1 MMSQEK
7 YCVITGASQGLGK
20 ALACELAQRNKN
32 LILVSLPNE
41 GLDSFARSL
50 EKKFN
55 IKTKVYEFNL
65 TNLTKVLTFCQNINE
80 SYAIHTLINNAGVGG
95 TKEFLSANKAHINT
109 ILQLNVVATSLIT
122 HQLIKNLSQQHHAYI
137 LNIAS
142 LAALSPIGYKT
153 VYPASKAF
161 VHNFSLGLAEEL
173 KDTNISVSVV
183 HPGAMK
189 TNPEVTKRVEKQGFI
204 GKLTLLELD
213 TIAKKCI
220 AGLYN
225 KKKVIVLNPFNYYIM
240 KLLPTSLK
248 TKLITKGV
256 KREIHE

>member
-1 MMSQEK
+1 
-7 YCVITGASQGLGK
+7 
-20 ALACELAQRNKN
+20 
-32 LILVSLPNE
+32 
-41 GLDSFARSL
+41 
-50 EKKFN
+50 
-55 IKTKVYEFNL
+55 
-65 TNLTKVLTFCQNINE
+65 
-80 SYAIHTLINNAGVGG
+80 
-95 TKEFLSANKAHINT
+95 
-109 ILQLNVVATSLIT
+109 
-122 HQLIKNLSQQHHAYI
+122 NLSQQHHAYI

-161 VHNFSLGLAEEL
+161 IHNFSLGLAEEL

-189 TNPEVTKRVEKQGFI
+189 TNLEVTKRVEKQGFI

-213 TIAKKCI
+213 TIAKKCV
-220 AGLYN
+220 AGLYS
-225 KKKVIVLNPFNYYIM
+225 KKKIIVLNPFNYYIM

-248 TKLITKGV
+248 TRLITKGV